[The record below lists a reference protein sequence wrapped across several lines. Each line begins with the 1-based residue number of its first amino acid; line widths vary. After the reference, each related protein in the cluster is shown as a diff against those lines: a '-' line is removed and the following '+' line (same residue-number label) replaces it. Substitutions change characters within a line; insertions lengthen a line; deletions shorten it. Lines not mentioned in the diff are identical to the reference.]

1 MNISLQVKTKILIIF
16 LFISFFSDIFSQ
28 SKVTEI
34 QPEFYYSNG
43 NFSTNTTSNGFYGF
57 ANVII
62 NDFDIVR
69 IGYNKIIF
77 DNPEWKYNQTNY
89 SIGGVKNLYP
99 FYIKTSFLYMD
110 GDFDYKPFFSK
121 YSDNLYTV
129 ALEIDYNVNLFYV
142 GINFAYTNFNTASD
156 SLVSLNSKQFGLP
169 LTYEPSSSFLISIT
183 PTYTTLSDRG
193 DLISTEVLLKYS
205 PSKDLTAYLSGFFGE
220 RAYFYNH
227 NLYTIYNQNST
238 QTSAVNFVVEY
249 KTSDKVTLVAGYT
262 YTEFE
267 DYLINYYTLGLKLSF
282 PQ

>member
-1 MNISLQVKTKILIIF
+1 MNTKILITILFIF
-16 LFISFFSDIFSQ
+16 LISDIFAQ

-43 NFSTNTTSNGFYGF
+43 KFSTSTKSNGIYGF

-62 NDFDIVR
+62 NEFDLVR
-69 IGYNKIIF
+69 IGFNKIIF

-99 FYIKTSFLYMD
+99 FYLKTSFLYMD

-121 YSDNLYTV
+121 YSDDLYTL
-129 ALEIDYNVNLFYV
+129 ALEIDYNVSLFYV
-142 GINFAYTNFNTASD
+142 GINFAYTNFNSGSD
-156 SLVSLNSKQFGLP
+156 SLVSLNSKQLGLP
-169 LTYEPSSSFLISIT
+169 VTYEPSSIFLITIT
-183 PTYTTLSDRG
+183 PTYTMLSDRG
-193 DLISTEVLLKYS
+193 NLYSTEVLLKYS
-205 PSKDLTAYLSGFFGE
+205 PSKNLTAYLGGFLGK

-238 QTSAVNFVVEY
+238 QTSAAKFVMEY
-249 KTSDKVTLVAGYT
+249 KASDKVILIGGYT

-267 DYLINYYTLGLKLSF
+267 DYFINYYTLGLKFALK
-282 PQ
+282 Q

>member
-1 MNISLQVKTKILIIF
+1 MKTKILITVI
-16 LFISFFSDIFSQ
+16 FISFFSDIFSQ
-28 SKVTEI
+28 TKVTEI

-43 NFSTNTTSNGFYGF
+43 NFSTSTKSSGFYGF

-62 NDFDIVR
+62 NEFDLVR
-69 IGYNKIIF
+69 IGLNKIIF

-99 FYIKTSFLYMD
+99 FYLKTSFLYMN

-121 YSDNLYTV
+121 YSDDLYTLAV
-129 ALEIDYNVNLFYV
+129 EIDYNVNLFYV
-142 GINFAYTNFNTASD
+142 GINFAYTSFNSGSD
-156 SLVSLNSKQFGLP
+156 SLVSLNSKQFGMP

-183 PTYTTLSDRG
+183 PTYTMLSDRG
-193 DLISTEVLLKYS
+193 NLFSTEVLLKYS
-205 PSKDLTAYLSGFFGE
+205 PTKNITTYLGGFYGK

-227 NLYTIYNQNST
+227 HLYTIYNQNST
-238 QTSAVNFVVEY
+238 QTSAVNFVIEY
-249 KTSDKVTLVAGYT
+249 KTSDKVTVVAGYT

-267 DYLINYYTLGLKLSF
+267 DYLINYYTAGLKFVL

>member
-1 MNISLQVKTKILIIF
+1 MKTKIIIMF
-16 LFISFFSDIFSQ
+16 FFISFFFDVFAQ

-43 NFSTNTTSNGFYGF
+43 NFSTSTTSNGFYGF

-62 NDFDIVR
+62 NDFDLVR
-69 IGYNKIIF
+69 IGLNKIIF

-99 FYIKTSFLYMD
+99 FYIKTSFLYMN
-110 GDFDYKPFFSK
+110 GEFDYKPLFSI

-129 ALEIDYNVNLFYV
+129 ALEIDYNVNLFYI
-142 GINFAYTNFNTASD
+142 GINFAYTNFNSGSD
-156 SLVSLNSKQFGLP
+156 SLVSLNSKQFGLA

-193 DLISTEVLLKYS
+193 SLFSTEVLLKYS
-205 PSKDLTAYLSGFFGE
+205 PAENLTAYLSGFWGE

-227 NLYTIYNQNST
+227 HLYTIYNQNST
-238 QTSAVNFVVEY
+238 QTSAVNFVAEL

-267 DYLINYYTLGLKLSF
+267 DYLINYYTLGLKFALK
-282 PQ
+282 Q